1 MTSTVR
7 VRFAPSPTGY
17 LHIGGARTALFNY
30 FFARHNKGK
39 FILRIEDTD
48 KQRSEKKYLDAILE
62 DLHWLG
68 IHWDE
73 DPYFQ
78 SQRFSIYQE
87 YAEKLLAADKAYREE
102 EAIIFKMPAEKLKIN
117 DLIHG
122 EIEFDTSLLKDLVI
136 IKSDASPTYNFACA
150 LDDALMEI
158 SHIIRGD
165 DHISN
170 TPKQIALYQALG
182 LKLPVFAHIP
192 LIVDKE
198 RKRLSKRAGAQ
209 PAGYYREQGY
219 FAPALLN
226 YLSLL
231 GWSPKN
237 DREVVSEKE
246 IIEQFRLEDVNKT
259 AAAFDS
265 EKLSWMNGQYI
276 KELGVAKLT
285 DMLIPLI
292 EKAGYRYE
300 DRKWLQDV
308 VKLFQER
315 IKTLNDFV
323 DSARFFFVKEL
334 TYEAKAK
341 EKYLA
346 QEGVKENFRALIDE
360 FEKLGQ
366 FDIQAIETAM
376 RSLAE
381 RLGVKAAKLIHP
393 ARVALT
399 GTAVSPPLF
408 ETIMLLGK
416 ETTLERLNQAIQKI

>member
-1 MTSTVR
+1 MVR

-73 DPYFQ
+73 EPYFQ
-78 SQRFSIYQE
+78 SQRFSIYRE
-87 YAEKLLAADKAYREE
+87 YAEKLLEKGKAYREE
-102 EAIIFKMPAEKLKIN
+102 GAIIFKMPAGKIKID

-150 LDDALMEI
+150 IDDALMEI
-158 SHIIRGD
+158 THIIRGD

-170 TPKQIALYQALG
+170 TPKQVILCQALG
-182 LKLPVFAHIP
+182 FKLPVFTHIP
-192 LIVDKE
+192 LIVDKL
-198 RKRLSKRAGAQ
+198 RKRLSKRTGAE
-209 PAGYYREQGY
+209 PVGYYRDEGY
-219 FAPALLN
+219 FPYALLN

-237 DREVVSEKE
+237 DRELISEKE
-246 IIEQFRLEDVNKT
+246 IIERFRLEDINKT
-259 AAAFDS
+259 AAAFDN

-276 KELGVAKLT
+276 KELDIGQLT
-285 DMLIPLI
+285 DLLLPLLT
-292 EKAGYRYE
+292 KKGYKYSH
-300 DRKWLQDV
+300 RKWLQDV

-315 IKTLNDFV
+315 IRTLNDFTEF
-323 DSARFFFVKEL
+323 ARFFFVKEL
-334 TYEAKAK
+334 DYEPKAKKKYLEREEAK
-341 EKYLA
+341 
-346 QEGVKENFRALIDE
+346 ENLGRLIDE
-360 FEKLGQ
+360 FKKLEK
-366 FDIQAIETAM
+366 FDALAIENCM

-381 RLGVKAAKLIHP
+381 RLGIKAAKLIHP

-408 ETIMLLGK
+408 ETIVLLGK
-416 ETTLERLNQAIQKI
+416 ETTLERLNQAIQIQIS